1 MPRELD
7 GWLKEVVEAAEKRK
21 AIIKRR
27 ERPHYDLKESI
38 LNKKGKGLNPII
50 AEYKTRSPSGFAQY
64 RDPIQYA
71 KFMEASGAAAL
82 SVITEPLFFF
92 GNYEVFEAISSS
104 VNLPVLFK
112 DFVVSEKQIDTAYS
126 LGADAV
132 LLIVRILKEDELCRL
147 YERIKSYR
155 MRPVVEVFDKNDL
168 EVAKTCDPEIIGV
181 NARDL
186 FSLDVSIDRVVALI
200 KELPD
205 KAIKL
210 AESGIKERSDIIK
223 LKEAGADAFLIGSS
237 LMKDPNKIK
246 DLI

>member
-1 MPRELD
+1 
-7 GWLKEVVEAAEKRK
+7 
-21 AIIKRR
+21 
-27 ERPHYDLKESI
+27 
-38 LNKKGKGLNPII
+38 
-50 AEYKTRSPSGFAQY
+50 
-64 RDPIQYA
+64 
-71 KFMEASGAAAL
+71 MEFSGAAVL
-82 SVITEPLFFF
+82 SVITEPFFFF